1 MPNINFVLVIAGT
14 ELINTP
20 GISAAGASS
29 ELLKYTPALD
39 AEFIYYGQTKTLEK
53 LPVSPSGI
61 VSPALISKA
70 CLNILG
76 AKIHI
81 INLGAH
87 QKPQCPHLEFHSSQS
102 LCPSTGQALSPET
115 TLKLFESG
123 KNFALNFKPEDEL
136 IIAEC
141 VVGGTTTALGLLTG
155 LGYECF
161 DWVSSSIPEGNHALK
176 KQILLK
182 GLTQLNSS
190 LKNLIS
196 QNPLFAISAFGD
208 AMQAFTSGL
217 AIMASNKNIKTTL
230 AGGSQMLAIK
240 SLIDRLAS
248 KANITLAPSP
258 WVVNDKSANYQKLIN
273 LCTPGTQYL
282 VFDLSQKLS
291 SSLLDQEVRLL
302 SKKSC
307 ARELS
312 LEEIFNQYNQG
323 HVKEG
328 IGIGGLLNAINYL

>member
-1 MPNINFVLVIAGT
+1 MKNFVLIIAGT

-29 ELLKYTPALD
+29 ELLAYTAALD
-39 AEFIYYGQTKTLEK
+39 AEFIYYGQVKTLEK

-70 CLNILG
+70 CLNILE

-87 QKPQCPHLEFHSSQS
+87 QKPQCPHHEFYNSQS
-102 LCPSTGQALSPET
+102 LCPSTAQALTPET

-123 KNFALNFKPEDEL
+123 KNFALNFKAEDEL

-155 LGYECF
+155 LGYKCF

-176 KQILLK
+176 KQIILEGLNQLK
-182 GLTQLNSS
+182 PHQ
-190 LKNLIS
+190 KKLIT

-240 SLIDRLAS
+240 SLIDRLAT
-248 KANITLAPSP
+248 KVNITLAPSP

-273 LCTPGTQYL
+273 LCVPGTTYQ

-291 SSLLDQEVRLL
+291 NPLLDHEVRLL
-302 SKKSC
+302 SKNSC

-312 LEEIFNQYNQG
+312 LEEIFSQYNQG

-328 IGIGGLLNAINYL
+328 IGIGGLLNAVSSL

>member
-1 MPNINFVLVIAGT
+1 MPNINFVLVLAGT
-14 ELINTP
+14 ELVNTP

-39 AEFIYYGQTKTLEK
+39 AEFIYFGQTKTLEK

-123 KNFALNFKPEDEL
+123 KNFALDFKPEDEL

-196 QNPLFAISAFGD
+196 QNPLFVISAFGD

-240 SLIDRLAS
+240 SLIDRLE
-248 KANITLAPSP
+248 KKTTITLAPSP
-258 WVVNDKSANYQKLIN
+258 WVVNDKSANYQTLIN
-273 LCTPGTQYL
+273 LCTPDTQYR

-291 SSLLDQEVRLL
+291 NSLLDQEVRLL
-302 SKKSC
+302 SKNSC
-307 ARELS
+307 ARELN